1 MLRPCFALPFLAALA
16 MAQPMVIRTGTLIDG
31 KGHVLKN
38 QEIVIEDGKIT
49 RIGDA
54 KQKPTVD

>member
-1 MLRPCFALPFLAALA
+1 
-16 MAQPMVIRTGTLIDG
+16 MVIRTGTLIDG